1 MRKTRNFLRRAGSA
15 ALALT
20 LTVSLCQPAFAA
32 TKAPF
37 SKDETV
43 YAVMAADGSVTK
55 TTVSEHLYNADGLA
69 GVEDR
74 STLKNIVNTESFAEY
89 TRNGDTLV
97 WNTDDTDVY
106 YKGETDR
113 QLPISAKVTYTLD
126 GRTAPLS
133 ELLGRSGHLVL
144 TIDLTNHET
153 GKVTVNGKERTIVT
167 PLVTAVGV
175 LLGEDAGNVNAVN
188 GLLERAA
195 KSSVAAFVTLPGV
208 KESLDGLLPEQV
220 NGVAEY
226 LQDSVTV
233 EADVESLTAPQ
244 ILLACAASAE
254 ALGQGDEVFDLDSLN
269 DLTDG
274 IAALN
279 DAMNRLLDGASQLK
293 AGAAQLAAGSLALL
307 DGASRL
313 DSGLGQLTEGLDTL
327 TSNNAALTSGAQQV
341 ADGVLDS
348 ASQTLMENGLIDTPM
363 TWDTYEAVI
372 DDILSLGDKT
382 LAAGRRKMVR
392 TIWEQAPQFKAS
404 QLDIALYLAAT
415 RTDHDLEAA
424 LRLMQSF
431 SPDSD
436 AQQKLHDELVYQT
449 ANSEDMASV
458 RALKEN
464 LGQIQLFVSS
474 VGRYA
479 DGVAAAADGAHA
491 AKAGSAQLAGG
502 ASALYDG
509 VLRLQNGTDQLSGGL
524 VQFNDEGISQLTGAL
539 DADQLHALQ
548 TVVEEMTGRLADYT
562 SFAGAPEGAS
572 SRVKFLY
579 KTAET
584 PAETAPVETASSLPM
599 MGQYPGIL
607 QIQIERRTVGIIVA
621 DVFAGIKE
629 LIDQTYRI
637 VKMP

>member
-1 MRKTRNFLRRAGSA
+1 MRKTQNFLRRAGSA

-106 YKGETDR
+106 YKGDTDR

-133 ELLGRSGHLVL
+133 ELLGKSGHLVL

-175 LLGEDAGNVNAVN
+175 VLGEDAGSVNAVN
-188 GLLERAA
+188 GLLESAA

-208 KESLDGLLPEQV
+208 KDSLDGLLPEQV

-233 EADVESLTAPQ
+233 EADVESMTAPQ

-279 DAMNRLLDGASQLK
+279 DAMNQLLDGASQLK

-307 DGASRL
+307 DGANQL

-363 TWDTYEAVI
+363 TWDTYEAVM

-431 SPDSD
+431 SPDFIVGWLKNSP
-436 AQQKLHDELVYQT
+436 T
-449 ANSEDMASV
+449 ATPSRRSTTSWSIRPPTARIWPASAPS
-458 RALKEN
+458 RKIWARSGSSCPASASTPTAWLQPLTAHTPPRPEALSWPAAHPPCMTAC
-464 LGQIQLFVSS
+464 SS
-474 VGRYA
+474 SRTA
-479 DGVAAAADGAHA
+479 PTSSAAASCSSTTRAFL
-491 AKAGSAQLAGG
+491 S
-502 ASALYDG
+502 SP
-509 VLRLQNGTDQLSGGL
+509 VRWTPTSSTPCRLWWK
-524 VQFNDEGISQLTGAL
+524 
-539 DADQLHALQ
+539 
-548 TVVEEMTGRLADYT
+548 R
-562 SFAGAPEGAS
+562 
-572 SRVKFLY
+572 
-579 KTAET
+579 
-584 PAETAPVETASSLPM
+584 
-599 MGQYPGIL
+599 
-607 QIQIERRTVGIIVA
+607 
-621 DVFAGIKE
+621 
-629 LIDQTYRI
+629 
-637 VKMP
+637 